1 MRQDEGG
8 QDERGH
14 DTGAGEPAFSY
25 ASLPC
30 LGHFADVLD
39 ESRYA
44 RVPDDWAV
52 GLCDVIDST
61 GAIAQGRYRAVNFAG
76 AAVIAAVRNALKG
89 VSFGYAFGGDGAS
102 VLVAPADRAA
112 VAGVL
117 AATAGWVRAELAL
130 DLRTALIPVGA
141 LRAAGADLRVARY
154 AASAHADYAMF
165 MGGGLTL
172 ADTLMKRG
180 AYALTPTV
188 DGPRPDLTG
197 LACRFEPLAAKDGV
211 VLSLIVVPRPGADR
225 RDLRN
230 ALEAVLSVVEA
241 SPAAGRPLPPQG
253 PNMRAPWS
261 GLAAEVAAA
270 GPLAGSRMLRRI
282 AVFGRACLAYAVFR
296 LGLPVGGFSPRT
308 YRRHLAANADFRK
321 FDDGLR
327 LTVACPHAT
336 ADAIE
341 AQLAAARTAGLLRF
355 GLTRQDS
362 AVVTCISPSVMR
374 AGHVHF
380 VDGADGGYARA
391 AQQLKA
397 DPA

>member
-1 MRQDEGG
+1 MRQHVSLRGIGEG
-8 QDERGH
+8 D
-14 DTGAGEPAFSY
+14 PPFSY
-25 ASLPC
+25 ASLPH
-30 LGHFADVLD
+30 LRYFADVLD

-44 RVPDDWAV
+44 PVPNDWAV
-52 GLCDVIDST
+52 GLCDVVDST

-89 VSFGYAFGGDGAS
+89 VPFGFAFGGDGAS
-102 VLVAPADRAA
+102 ILVAPSDRAA
-112 VAGVL
+112 VGTAL
-117 AATAGWVRAELAL
+117 AATAAWVRAELKL
-130 DLRTALIPVGA
+130 DLRTALIPVAA
-141 LRAAGADLRVARY
+141 LRAAGMDLRVARY
-154 AASAHADYAMF
+154 SASEHADYAMF
-165 MGGGLTL
+165 TGGGLTL

-180 AYALTPTV
+180 DYTLEPTA

-197 LACRFEPLAAKDGV
+197 LSCRFEPLAVKDGV
-211 VLSLIVVPRPGADR
+211 VLSLIVVPRQGADR
-225 RDLRN
+225 VRVRETL
-230 ALEAVLSVVEA
+230 AAVLSAVEA

-253 PNMRAPWS
+253 PSMRPPWS
-261 GLAAEVAAA
+261 GIEAEAAAA
-270 GPLAGSRMLRRI
+270 GPLAGSRILRRV
-282 AVFGRACLAYAVFR
+282 AVFVRACLAYAVFR
-296 LGLPVGGFSPRT
+296 IGLPLGGFSPRT

-327 LTVACPHAT
+327 LTIACPHAT

-341 AQLAAARTAGLLRF
+341 AQLTAARAAGLLRF

-362 AVVTCISPSVMR
+362 AVVTCISPSVMS

-397 DPA
+397 YLA